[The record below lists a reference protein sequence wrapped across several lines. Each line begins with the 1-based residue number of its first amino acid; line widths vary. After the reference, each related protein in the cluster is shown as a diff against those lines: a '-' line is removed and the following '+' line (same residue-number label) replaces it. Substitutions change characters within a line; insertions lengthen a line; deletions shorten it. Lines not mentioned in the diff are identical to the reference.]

1 MNKQKQENQQDKK
14 YQNKTHMQSSNM
26 GWKILSDLLSLHF
39 FPLPV
44 SHRVRIYA
52 LLLYRSTTSSLWKA
66 HFGIFILSVKW
77 YHFIDIM
84 GLCFQPNSEL
94 LNPSP

>member
-14 YQNKTHMQSSNM
+14 YQNKTHTQSSNM
-26 GWKILSDLLSLHF
+26 GWKIFSDLLGLHF

-44 SHRVRIYA
+44 SHRVKIYT

-66 HFGIFILSVKW
+66 HFGIFILCSWVCVSNQILSYK
-77 YHFIDIM
+77 I
-84 GLCFQPNSEL
+84 PA
-94 LNPSP
+94 PSIIP